1 VLPGAL
7 GWPAAHV
14 SLDAEGGEL
23 GVTGQVH
30 GQLEHSERNPFMEE
44 ALVDCDSSD
53 A

>member
-14 SLDAEGGEL
+14 SLVAEGGKL
-23 GVTGQVH
+23 GVTGQVY
-30 GQLEHSERNPFMEE
+30 GQLEHSERNPFVEE
-44 ALVDCDSSD
+44 ALVDCVMSN